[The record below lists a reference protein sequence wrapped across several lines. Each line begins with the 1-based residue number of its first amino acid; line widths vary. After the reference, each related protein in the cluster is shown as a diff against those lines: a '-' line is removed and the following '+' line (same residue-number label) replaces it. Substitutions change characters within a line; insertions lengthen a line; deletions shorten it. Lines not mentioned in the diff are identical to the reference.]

1 MLGSNTGNSTG
12 FSFGK
17 STNPTGFSFTTG
29 NNTNQNQNQQ
39 FTLGQKANT
48 GAPVANPISAILQ
61 GYKYILQ
68 DGQQQSDSVFS
79 CVLFNY
85 CPPDLRNDFLKD
97 ENNRELYNRYLQ
109 DNPDPDNMV
118 PVTVYGFNG
127 LKYRI
132 ETQRELLKSF
142 DKTEVLQKAISQARI
157 MMTECDRL
165 ARECDERQCKLEEH
179 LIRILGK
186 MESKSSKSQFVVTS
200 EDFMETLVKLQ
211 REVSTPTTGL
221 RNRLSTVY
229 SALNTYGLSTPEEPF
244 QLDNLDTVL
253 NFLEHQEETLEK
265 LVSMI
270 KQTQRELQLI
280 LTDPFVHVYCQKS

>member
-1 MLGSNTGNSTG
+1 
-12 FSFGK
+12 
-17 STNPTGFSFTTG
+17 
-29 NNTNQNQNQQ
+29 
-39 FTLGQKANT
+39 
-48 GAPVANPISAILQ
+48 
-61 GYKYILQ
+61 
-68 DGQQQSDSVFS
+68 
-79 CVLFNY
+79 
-85 CPPDLRNDFLKD
+85 
-97 ENNRELYNRYLQ
+97 
-109 DNPDPDNMV
+109 MV

-211 REVSTPTTGL
+211 REVSTPTYPSHRIGSSLTI
-221 RNRLSTVY
+221 RLDCEIAYLLCTVHLTPTD
-229 SALNTYGLSTPEEPF
+229 SAP
-244 QLDNLDTVL
+244 
-253 NFLEHQEETLEK
+253 
-265 LVSMI
+265 
-270 KQTQRELQLI
+270 R
-280 LTDPFVHVYCQKS
+280 KSHSSWTI

>member
-1 MLGSNTGNSTG
+1 
-12 FSFGK
+12 
-17 STNPTGFSFTTG
+17 
-29 NNTNQNQNQQ
+29 
-39 FTLGQKANT
+39 
-48 GAPVANPISAILQ
+48 
-61 GYKYILQ
+61 
-68 DGQQQSDSVFS
+68 
-79 CVLFNY
+79 
-85 CPPDLRNDFLKD
+85 
-97 ENNRELYNRYLQ
+97 
-109 DNPDPDNMV
+109 MV

-211 REVSTPTTGL
+211 REVSTPTYPSH
-221 RNRLSTVY
+221 RSVVRLQYDWTAKS
-229 SALNTYGLSTPEEPF
+229 P
-244 QLDNLDTVL
+244 
-253 NFLEHQEETLEK
+253 
-265 LVSMI
+265 
-270 KQTQRELQLI
+270 
-280 LTDPFVHVYCQKS
+280 VYCVQCT